1 MRNIY
6 DFYNLVGKNMKEIR
20 CQRNESQ
27 EKFAEN
33 IDMSRGFISQIESP
47 GVKTGVSLDTLYMI
61 SQKYNIDIREFF
73 KGYDEFMDKNK

>member
-20 CQRNESQ
+20 CKRNESQ

-73 KGYDEFMDKNK
+73 KGYDEFMDKK